1 MRLTTTTI
9 RALELPAGTT
19 DKTYFDDD
27 LPGFGVR
34 LRAGGS
40 KVWVV
45 TYKNAAGLNRRI
57 VLGAVTALDV
67 GKARSTAKDLLAKA
81 RLGQDPAGDRI
92 AEREQAADTF
102 GKLLPGYLKLRRAEL
117 RPASMTE
124 IERALLKYAAT
135 WHNIPVAKI
144 DRRMVALKLTEV
156 AEKHGATTTNRFRAA
171 ASGYFTW
178 LAKEGIVDA
187 NPVTFTNVQPE
198 PEARVRMPSDAEIA
212 AIWRHAGE
220 GQYADILR
228 LLILTGGRREEIGGL
243 RWSEIDLDAGVIM
256 LPKARTKNGH
266 EKRLPISPAVADILR
281 KQDRRGD
288 RDLVFGYGEQAF
300 SGWSKAKRDL
310 DARLAAAGTPVPEWR
325 VHDLRRSVST
335 TMHGRLGVAPH
346 IVEAIL
352 GHVGHK
358 SGVSGV
364 YNKADYSEP
373 MRIALDKWADHVAGL
388 VGDHQS
394 AVVVKFP
401 KRA

>member
-1 MRLTTTTI
+1 MKLTTTTV

-102 GKLLPGYLKLRRAEL
+102 GKLLPGFLKLKRAEL
-117 RPASMTE
+117 RPASMVE

-144 DRRMVALKLTEV
+144 DRRMVAIKLTEV
-156 AEKHGATTTNRFRAA
+156 AEKHGATTANRFRAA
-171 ASGYFTW
+171 ASGFFTW

-187 NPVTFTNVQPE
+187 NPVAFTNIQPE
-198 PEARVRMPSDAEIA
+198 PEARERMPSDAEVA
-212 AIWRHAGE
+212 AIWRNAGE
-220 GQYADILR
+220 GQYADILK
-228 LLILTGGRREEIGGL
+228 LLILTGARREEIGAL
-243 RWSEIDLDAGVIM
+243 RWSEIDLDASMII
-256 LPKARTKNGH
+256 LPKERTKNGR
-266 EKRLPISPAVADILR
+266 EKRLPMSSAVADILR
-281 KQDRRGD
+281 AQERRAD

-300 SGWSKAKRDL
+300 SGWSKAKREL
-310 DARLAAAGTPVPEWR
+310 DARLVAAGTPVTGWR

-373 MRIALDKWADHVAGL
+373 MRIALDKWADHIAGL
-388 VGDHQS
+388 VAGRKPA
-394 AVVVKFP
+394 AVVRFP
-401 KRA
+401 KRT